1 MTGHAES
8 GKEINHLAIAAGL
21 VLGLAFGL
29 GASATGNDLLM
40 AVATGIRPIGDLFVN
55 AVRMI
60 VIPLVVAIVFLG
72 VARLGDPRKLG
83 RLGGFSVAF
92 FWLTTVVAIF
102 VGMGL
107 MRIGLILS
115 PDVSPPYAAEQIAP
129 ELSGVVEFLV
139 SLIPS
144 NPFGAAAEGALLPL
158 IVFTVLF
165 AAAAGTLEEKR
176 REPLLTLAD
185 SVAETLIR
193 LVHWILWTAPLGV
206 FALAAPVTAES
217 GWAMLQSLAIFVVVV
232 MVGLIL
238 FVAVVYLPLV
248 RFLGRMGV
256 AFFLKG
262 IVGSQAIAFGSTSS
276 AASLPV
282 MLEEAEEKLEL
293 SEEVYGLVLS
303 IAASL
308 NRAGSALYQG
318 AAIVFLAYIYEVPL
332 PAAALG
338 GAVLATFLVALTVAP
353 VPAASVVTLAPALD
367 AVGIPLAGLAVLF
380 GVDRIPDMFRTA
392 TNVTG
397 HMACA
402 VVVEGLTTEDD
413 ADQAALP
420 RTME

>member
-1 MTGHAES
+1 MTGHTES
-8 GKEINHLAIAAGL
+8 GKQINHVAIAAGL

-29 GASATGNDLLM
+29 VASATGIDVLM
-40 AVATGIRPIGDLFVN
+40 AVATGVRPIGDLFVN

-107 MRIGLILS
+107 MRIGLIFS
-115 PDVSPPYAAEQIAP
+115 PDVSPPDTAEQIAP
-129 ELSGVVEFLV
+129 HLPGVVEFLV

-185 SVAETLIR
+185 SVTETLIR
-193 LVHWILWTAPLGV
+193 LVHWILWTAPVGV

-238 FVAVVYLPLV
+238 FIAAVYLPLV
-248 RFLGRMGV
+248 RFLGRMGI

-262 IVGSQAIAFGSTSS
+262 IVGSQVIAFGSASS

-303 IAASL
+303 IAATL

-318 AAIVFLAYIYEVPL
+318 AAIVFLAHLYEVPL

-367 AVGIPLAGLAVLF
+367 AVGIPLAGLGVLF

-402 VVVEGLTTEDD
+402 VVVEGLTTEDE
-413 ADQAALP
+413 ADQAALDL
-420 RTME
+420 TME

>member
-8 GKEINHLAIAAGL
+8 GKEINHLAIAVGL
-21 VLGLAFGL
+21 VLGLSFGL
-29 GASATGNDLLM
+29 LASATGNDILM
-40 AVATGIRPIGDLFVN
+40 AVATGVRPIGDLFVN

-83 RLGGFSVAF
+83 RLGGFSLAF

-107 MRIGLILS
+107 MRIGLVFS
-115 PDVSPPYAAEQIAP
+115 PDVSPPDAAQQMTT
-129 ELSGVVEFLV
+129 ELPGVVEFLV

-165 AAAAGTLEEKR
+165 AAAAGTLEETR

-185 SVAETLIR
+185 SVTETLIR
-193 LVHWILWTAPLGV
+193 LVHWILWTAPVGV

-217 GWAMLQSLAIFVVVV
+217 GWAMLQSLAIFIVVV
-232 MVGLIL
+232 MVGLTL
-238 FVAVVYLPLV
+238 FVVVVYLPLV

-262 IVGSQAIAFGSTSS
+262 IVGSHVIAFGSTSS

-308 NRAGSALYQG
+308 NRGGSALYQG
-318 AAIVFLAYIYEVPL
+318 AAIVFLAHLSEVPL

-353 VPAASVVTLAPALD
+353 VPSASVVTLAPALD
-367 AVGIPLAGLAVLF
+367 AVGIPLAGLGVLF

-402 VVVEGLTTEDD
+402 VVVEELTTEDE
-413 ADQAALP
+413 ADQAALDL
-420 RTME
+420 TME

>member
-1 MTGHAES
+1 MTGHADS
-8 GKEINHLAIAAGL
+8 GNQINHLAIAVGL

-29 GASATGNDLLM
+29 VASATGNDLLM
-40 AVATGIRPIGDLFVN
+40 AVATGVRPIGDLFVN

-83 RLGGFSVAF
+83 RLGGFSLAF
-92 FWLTTVVAIF
+92 FWLTTLVAIF

-107 MRIGLILS
+107 MRLGLVFS
-115 PDVSPPYAAEQIAP
+115 PAVSPPEAAAQMAP
-129 ELSGVVEFLV
+129 ELPGVVDFLV
-139 SLIPS
+139 SLIPP
-144 NPFGAAAEGALLPL
+144 NPFGAAAQGTLLPL

-165 AAAAGTLEEKR
+165 AAAAGTLNEER
-176 REPLLTLAD
+176 REPLLALAD
-185 SVAETLIR
+185 SVTETLIR
-193 LVHWILWTAPLGV
+193 LVHWILWTAPVGV

-238 FVAVVYLPLV
+238 FIAVVYLPLV
-248 RFLGRMGV
+248 RFLGKMGIS
-256 AFFLKG
+256 FFLKG
-262 IVGSQAIAFGSTSS
+262 IMGSQLIAFGSASS

-282 MLEEAEEKLEL
+282 MLEEAEEKLGL

-318 AAIVFLAYIYEVPL
+318 AAIVFLAYLYEVPL
-332 PAAALG
+332 PATALG

-367 AVGIPLAGLAVLF
+367 TVGIPLAGLAVLF

-402 VVVEGLTTEDD
+402 VVVEGLTSEDG

>member
-1 MTGHAES
+1 MTAHAES

-29 GASATGNDLLM
+29 VASATGIDVLM
-40 AVATGIRPIGDLFVN
+40 AVATGVRPIGDLFVN
-55 AVRMI
+55 AVRMV

-107 MRIGLILS
+107 MRVGLAFS
-115 PDVSPPYAAEQIAP
+115 PDVTAPYAAEQVAP
-129 ELSGVVEFLV
+129 ELPGVVEFLV

-165 AAAAGTLEEKR
+165 AAAAGTLEEKK

-185 SVAETLIR
+185 SVTETLIR

-232 MVGLIL
+232 AVGLVL

-256 AFFLKG
+256 AFFLRG
-262 IVGSQAIAFGSTSS
+262 IVGSQVIAFGSTSS

-282 MLEEAEEKLEL
+282 MLEEAEEKLGL

-318 AAIVFLAYIYEVPL
+318 AAIVFLAYLYEVPL
-332 PAAALG
+332 PAVALG
-338 GAVLATFLVALTVAP
+338 GAALATFLVALTIAP
-353 VPAASVVTLAPALD
+353 VPSASVVTLAPALD
-367 AVGIPLAGLAVLF
+367 AVGIPMAGLAVLF

-402 VVVEGLTTEDD
+402 VVVEGLTREDG
-413 ADQAALP
+413 AGQAASDL
-420 RTME
+420 TME

>member
-8 GKEINHLAIAAGL
+8 GKQINHVAIAAGL

-29 GASATGNDLLM
+29 VASATGIDVLM
-40 AVATGIRPIGDLFVN
+40 AVATGVRPIGDLFVN

-107 MRIGLILS
+107 MRIGLIFS
-115 PDVSPPYAAEQIAP
+115 PDVSPPDAAEQIAP
-129 ELSGVVEFLV
+129 HLPGVVEFLV

-185 SVAETLIR
+185 SVTETLIR
-193 LVHWILWTAPLGV
+193 LVHWILWTAPVGV

-238 FVAVVYLPLV
+238 FIAAVYLPLV
-248 RFLGRMGV
+248 RFLGRMGI

-262 IVGSQAIAFGSTSS
+262 IVGSQVIAFGSASS

-282 MLEEAEEKLEL
+282 MLEEAEEKLDL

-303 IAASL
+303 IAATL

-318 AAIVFLAYIYEVPL
+318 AAIVFLAHLYEVPL

-367 AVGIPLAGLAVLF
+367 AVGIPLAGLGVLF

-402 VVVEGLTTEDD
+402 VVVERLTTEDG
-413 ADQAALP
+413 ADQSALDL
-420 RTME
+420 TME